1 MNEQKYDCKECA
13 NAATPI
19 CKLCKYIQRP
29 GGEITKP
36 TMFVRA
42 LPAELGENK
51 EKRGAGMTDADYLA
65 IMIMACIADQV
76 AIPLRYVML
85 YNGLL
90 EPEEEKNNNA
100 G

>member
-1 MNEQKYDCKECA
+1 MMANKYDCKECA
-13 NAATPI
+13 NAATLI
-19 CKLCKYIQRP
+19 CKFCKYIQRP

-42 LPAELGENK
+42 LPMELIE
-51 EKRGAGMTDADYLA
+51 GMTEEDDLA
-65 IMIMACIADQV
+65 IRIKACIADEV

-85 YNGLL
+85 YNALS